1 MFTQAI
7 TPAIRSH
14 LEVQLAF
21 MTDLLRKAFD
31 AAQKISELNLRL
43 AQELIEEM
51 TSTNHQLMATRDAT
65 EFATIAS
72 NQIHPSVEKLRN
84 YQQQLSNLMA
94 NANAEMSRTAEAHL
108 PEASRTA
115 AAVADEIVR
124 AASEETE
131 KATQRQRAAIDRMNE
146 SARRTSNGMDQ
157 QHGRGAGHDIGQG
170 AGHGQQAH

>member
-21 MTDLLRKAFD
+21 LTDLCRKAFD
-31 AAQKISELNLRL
+31 TAQKISELNLRL

-51 TSTNHQLMATRDAT
+51 TSTNHQLMASKDAT
-65 EFATIAS
+65 EFASVATNRIP
-72 NQIHPSVEKLRN
+72 PSIEKMRN
-84 YQQQLSNLMA
+84 YQQRLSNLMA
-94 NANAEMSRTAEAHL
+94 NANAEMTRSAESHL

-124 AASEETE
+124 AASDETE
-131 KATQRQRAAIDRMNE
+131 KATQRQRAAIDQMNE
-146 SARRTSNGMDQ
+146 AARRGTNGAGQ
-157 QHGRGAGHDIGQG
+157 QQPGRGPGHDV
-170 AGHGQQAH
+170 GHGQQAH